1 MSDFGK
7 GHKTNNIFW
16 GQSSN
21 NSIGFGTHNYIPT
34 LTKHK
39 IKEMIQKI
47 NRKEIT
53 VAEQIK
59 RIKRPGEIETIRTQ
73 VKVRTPQAKRTKRYL
88 SSLEGSK
95 TILVEKIH
103 RAMLKQDNKLISLDE
118 LDKILKE
125 YPTPVSNEGELKGRG
140 KEAVLNQSVK
150 SLQLYSNG
158 LLKFTLI
165 VTDLG
170 IRKFTV
176 I

>member
-7 GHKTNNIFW
+7 GNENNIGW
-16 GQSSN
+16 GQSSD
-21 NSIGFGTHNYIPT
+21 NSIGFGTYNYVPT
-34 LTKHK
+34 FTKK
-39 IKEMIQKI
+39 IIKEMIQKI

-53 VAEQIK
+53 VKEQMK
-59 RIKRPGEIETIRTQ
+59 RIKTPSQRKEIQTQ
-73 VKVRTPQAKRTKRYL
+73 VKDTTRTKRYL

-125 YPTPVSNEGELKGRG
+125 YPTPVSNKGELKGRG
-140 KEAVLNQSVK
+140 KEAVLNQSAK

-158 LLKFTLI
+158 LLKFTFI

>member
-7 GHKTNNIFW
+7 GHKTNSIGW
-16 GQSSN
+16 GQSSD
-21 NSIGFGTHNYIPT
+21 NSIGFGTHNYIHT
-34 LTKHK
+34 FFTKK
-39 IKEMIQKI
+39 IIKEMIQKI

-53 VAEQIK
+53 VKEQMK
-59 RIKRPGEIETIRTQ
+59 RIKTPSQRKEIQTQ
-73 VKVRTPQAKRTKRYL
+73 VKDTTRTKRYL

-125 YPTPVSNEGELKGRG
+125 YPTPVSNKGELKGRG
-140 KEAVLNQSVK
+140 KEAVLNQSAK

-158 LLKFTLI
+158 LLKFTFI

>member
-7 GHKTNNIFW
+7 GHKTNSIGW
-16 GQSSN
+16 GQSSD
-21 NSIGFGTHNYIPT
+21 NSIGFGTYNYIHT
-34 LTKHK
+34 FFTKK
-39 IKEMIQKI
+39 IIKEMIQKI

-53 VAEQIK
+53 VKEQMK
-59 RIKRPGEIETIRTQ
+59 RIKTPSQRKEIQTQ
-73 VKVRTPQAKRTKRYL
+73 VKDTTRTKRYL

-103 RAMLKQDNKLISLDE
+103 RAMLKQDNKLISLAE

-125 YPTPVSNEGELKGRG
+125 YPTPVSNKGELKGRG
-140 KEAVLNQSVK
+140 KEAVLNQSAK

-158 LLKFTLI
+158 LLKFTFI